1 MTKSNTFDNLL
12 KEVLNDKKKSVKIIN
27 YLKNFES
34 KGIINNNMVLF
45 FIKALIIILSYYPD
59 KYQVVINLFKNF
71 YKSKNESKNDLIK
84 ILKKS
89 KIYLYDDFLDD
100 IKMDQL
106 IFETFEFINN
116 IYILNKDQ
124 STNLINELLLN
135 VSKIKSDNIELKVQI
150 YLIYLRSCNKIVIE
164 AISNKNSQIYL
175 KIVEVCGV
183 TTRMINNFL
192 ERK

>member
-45 FIKALIIILSYYPD
+45 FIKVLIIILSYYPD
-59 KYQVVINLFKNF
+59 KYQVVISLFKNF

>member
-45 FIKALIIILSYYPD
+45 FIKVLIIILSYYPD
-59 KYQVVINLFKNF
+59 KYQVVISLFKNF

-192 ERK
+192 DRK